1 MENDSTVPAI
11 HQTPA
16 FPSLIHQAAAFKQG
30 CMCRAGGG
38 TLWALS
44 VKQMAVEVI
53 NNK

>member
-16 FPSLIHQAAAFKQG
+16 LPSLIHQAAAFKQG
-30 CMCRAGGG
+30 CVSDGVGGS
-38 TLWALS
+38 LRALS
-44 VKQMAVEVI
+44 VKQMDVEVI